1 MTFVHPNSAARPA
14 RIRILGTTPPPPPP
28 RRGPNRPLLVACLV
42 VAALG
47 VGITLL
53 ARPQITESPS
63 QQPLGSETIELM
75 GHMNLGARLPDA
87 RTLRVL
93 SIHSPDFDSAARVAA
108 ARERATQAPQVV
120 RAPSA
125 LTPPPTTGYVPSTT
139 KTTPPVAATST
150 GPDQPPDPAT
160 PNTTLDQS

>member
-1 MTFVHPNSAARPA
+1 MTFVHPNGAARPA

-28 RRGPNRPLLVACLV
+28 RRGPNRPLLVACV
-42 VAALG
+42 IVAALG

-53 ARPQITESPS
+53 VRPQITERPS
-63 QQPLGSETIELM
+63 QQPLTGETIELM

-87 RTLRVL
+87 RALRVL
-93 SIHSPDFDSAARVAA
+93 GFHSPNFDSAARVAA
-108 ARERATQAPQVV
+108 ARERSTQAPRVV

-125 LTPPPTTGYVPSTT
+125 VTSPPTTGYVPSTT
-139 KTTPPVAATST
+139 TRTPPVAATSA
-150 GPDQPPDPAT
+150 GPDQPPNPAS